1 MDQGTF
7 LIKYETTLNTQHSN
21 LYGQG
26 TTRVT
31 LRKHLNVQTI
41 REWGE
46 AGKGMFW
53 LTWSVV
59 CVLLLQCIIRQG
71 VMCTWAMLK

>member
-1 MDQGTF
+1 MDQRTF

-21 LYGQG
+21 LHGQG

-31 LRKHLNVQTI
+31 LRKNLNMQTVG
-41 REWGE
+41 EWGE
-46 AGKGMFW
+46 AGKGMCW

-59 CVLLLQCIIRQG
+59 
-71 VMCTWAMLK
+71 